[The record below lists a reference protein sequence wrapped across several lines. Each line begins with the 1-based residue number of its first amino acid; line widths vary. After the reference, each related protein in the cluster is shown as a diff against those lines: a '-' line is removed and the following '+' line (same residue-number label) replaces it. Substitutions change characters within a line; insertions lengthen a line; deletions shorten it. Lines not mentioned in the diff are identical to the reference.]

1 MSMTLNNKSVKASEE
16 RKVTTFVTSD
26 MVIDLYL
33 KAKKLKGVEKKIL
46 MERVVFLSQNLNHY
60 TPLIPSHYSV

>member
-1 MSMTLNNKSVKASEE
+1 MTLNNKSVKASEE